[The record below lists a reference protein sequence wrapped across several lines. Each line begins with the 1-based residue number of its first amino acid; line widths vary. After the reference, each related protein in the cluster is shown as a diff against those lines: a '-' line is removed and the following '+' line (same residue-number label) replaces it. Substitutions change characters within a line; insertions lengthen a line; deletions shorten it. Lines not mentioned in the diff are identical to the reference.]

1 MTIKEAEARTGLAR
15 ANIRYYE
22 EQGFFTPERGEN
34 GYRNYTGRDVD
45 MLLKVKLLRQL
56 GFSLEDIH
64 DLQRGDRDL
73 GSALELREAGLEKE
87 QRELD
92 RAAALCRELRE
103 DGVEFATLNA
113 QLYLDRLV
121 QGEEIIR
128 EDRAPR
134 RVFPWRRWFAR
145 GLDQGIWSTLLA
157 LCGPLSLEM
166 AILGK
171 RGNTKGGLVLGLLAL
186 LLAAAGETFFLHRFG
201 TTPGKALFGLR
212 IVREDGTHLSLGE
225 AARRSFTVAGL
236 LILLDLSM
244 LLPEPLNLVVGA
256 GVGALFYG
264 WMYWNV
270 THEFPLPWEWEGQ
283 VYLDGSTK
291 ETSFWDRKGSWM
303 RVAGY
308 IVLVLVLSAVTAAA
322 QWQAAKPPHRGGALT
337 VEEFVDNYNYLEQYE
352 QGKVSLPRLAE
363 DGGYLRRIGR
373 QYGWHF
379 PVEDAPPPS
388 FRFIQKDGVV
398 TGVTIFRE
406 WESEDT
412 YDFIKHDTRVEVLPG
427 EQLRV
432 SMLAL
437 GIDRYYADAVS
448 QAVIDAEG
456 NYHQDYDG
464 FRVDC
469 ETEFSGY
476 RLYFEDRIEENVLG
490 GLEGEN
496 QSYFVAFSISLT

>member
-1 MTIKEAEARTGLAR
+1 MTIKEVEARTGLTR

-22 EQGFFTPERGEN
+22 EEGFFAPERGEN

-45 MLLKVKLLRQL
+45 LLLKVKLLRQL

-73 GSALELREAGLEKE
+73 GSALELREAGLEKD

-103 DGVEFATLNA
+103 DGVEFSTLNA
-113 QLYLDRLV
+113 QLYLDRLAQDTEV
-121 QGEEIIR
+121 LR
-128 EDRAPR
+128 EDRTPR

-145 GLDQGIWSTLLA
+145 GLDQGIWSVLLA
-157 LCGPLSLEM
+157 LCGPLSLEI

-171 RGNTKGGLVLGLLAL
+171 KGGLTLSVL
-186 LLAAAGETFFLHRFG
+186 LLLLTAAGETFLLHRFG
-201 TTPGKALFGLR
+201 TTPGKALFGLK

-236 LILLDLSM
+236 LALLDLPM
-244 LLPEPLNLVVGA
+244 LLPDELGRTVTF
-256 GVGALFYG
+256 GVGMLFYG

-270 THEFPLPWEWEGQ
+270 THEFPVPWEREGQ

-308 IVLVLVLSAVTAAA
+308 IVLVLALGAVTAAA
-322 QWQAAKPPHRGGALT
+322 QWQAAKPPHRGEELT
-337 VEEFVDNYNYLEQYE
+337 VEEFVENYNFCDRYE
-352 QGKVSLPRLAE
+352 KGEMSLPRLAE
-363 DGGYLRRIGR
+363 NGTYQYRPGKR
-373 QYGWHF
+373 YGWHF
-379 PVEDAPPPS
+379 AWDEVDPPKFQFTERDGAVE
-388 FRFIQKDGVV
+388 
-398 TGVTIFRE
+398 GVTICRE
-406 WESEDT
+406 YESDT
-412 YDFIKHDTRVEVLPG
+412 PLEEYHWQTEVLPG

-437 GIDRYYADAVS
+437 GINRYYADAVS

-476 RLYFEDRIEENVLG
+476 RLYFHEGIEENVLG
-490 GLEGEN
+490 GIEGEK
-496 QSYFVAFSISLT
+496 QSYFVEFSISLT

>member
-1 MTIKEAEARTGLAR
+1 MTIKEVEARTGLAR

-22 EQGFFTPERGEN
+22 DQGFFSPERGEN

-45 MLLKVKLLRQL
+45 LLLKVKLLRQL

-73 GSALELREAGLEKE
+73 GSALELRAAGLERE
-87 QRELD
+87 RRELD

-113 QLYLDRLV
+113 QLYLDRLA
-121 QGEEIIR
+121 QDAEILR
-128 EDRAPR
+128 EDRTPK

-145 GLDQGIWSTLLA
+145 GVDQGIWSTLLA
-157 LCGPLSLEM
+157 LCGLFSFEI

-171 RGNTKGGLVLGLLAL
+171 NGNTSGALTLHILVLLLTAS
-186 LLAAAGETFFLHRFG
+186 GETFLLHRFG
-201 TTPGKALFGLR
+201 TTPGKALFGLK
-212 IVREDGTHLSLGE
+212 IVREDGTPLGLGE
-225 AARRSFTVAGL
+225 AARRSFTVAGFL
-236 LILLDLSM
+236 AVLDLPM
-244 LLPEPLNLVVGA
+244 LLPDELGRTVTF
-256 GVGALFYG
+256 GVGMLFYG

-270 THEFPLPWEWEGQ
+270 THEFPVPWEREGQ

-291 ETSFWDRKGSWM
+291 ETPFWDRKGSWM

-308 IVLVLVLSAVTAAA
+308 ILIVLLCSVLAMWAEDRAA
-322 QWQAAKPPHRGGALT
+322 QPPNRGPELT
-337 VEEFVDNYNYLEQYE
+337 VEEFVDNYNFCDRYE
-352 QGKVSLPRLAE
+352 KGEMSLPRLME
-363 DGGYLRRIGR
+363 DGTYLMRVKK

-398 TGVTIFRE
+398 TGVTIFRD
-406 WESEDT
+406 WESEDA
-412 YDFIKHDTRVEVLPG
+412 YDFKQPDSRVEVLPG

-437 GIDRYYADAVS
+437 GIDRYYAEAVS

-469 ETEFSGY
+469 EMEFSGY

-490 GLEGEN
+490 GLEGEK
-496 QSYFVAFSISLT
+496 QSYFVEFSVSLT

>member
-1 MTIKEAEARTGLAR
+1 MTIKEVEARTGLAR

-22 EQGFFTPERGEN
+22 EQGFFAPERGEN

-45 MLLKVKLLRQL
+45 LLLKVKLLRQL
-56 GFSLEDIH
+56 GFSLEDIR

-73 GSALELREAGLEKE
+73 PSALELREAGLEKE

-113 QLYLDRLV
+113 TLYLDQLI

-128 EDRAPR
+128 EDRTPR

-145 GLDQGIWSTLLA
+145 GLDQGIWSALLA
-157 LCGPLSLEM
+157 LCGLFSFEL

-171 RGNTKGGLVLGLLAL
+171 EGNTKGGVVLSMLVLLLTAVS
-186 LLAAAGETFFLHRFG
+186 ETFLLHRFG

-225 AARRSFTVAGL
+225 AARRSFTVAGFL
-236 LILLDLSM
+236 AVLDLPM
-244 LLPEPLNLVVGA
+244 LLPDPLNLAVGA
-256 GVGALFYG
+256 GVEALALG

-270 THEFPLPWEWEGQ
+270 THEFPVPWEREGQ

-308 IVLVLVLSAVTAAA
+308 ILIMLLCSGLSGWAEKRAAL
-322 QWQAAKPPHRGGALT
+322 PPNRGPELT
-337 VEEFVDNYNYLEQYE
+337 VEEFVENYNFCDRYE
-352 QGKVSLPRLAE
+352 EGKMSLPRLAE
-363 DGGYLRRIGR
+363 DGTYQYRTGR

-379 PVEDAPPPS
+379 PLEDVTPPQ
-388 FRFIQKDGVV
+388 FRFTERNGQV
-398 TGVTIFRE
+398 TQVTIYRE
-406 WESEDT
+406 WESEEP
-412 YDFIKHDTRVEVLPG
+412 FSHRNPEFELEVLPSS
-427 EQLRV
+427 QVRISL
-432 SMLAL
+432 LAL
-437 GIDRYYADAVS
+437 GFDRYDAKRAY

-456 NYHQDYDG
+456 NLHQDFDG

-476 RLYFEDRIEENVLG
+476 QLYFHEGIEENVLG
-490 GLEGEN
+490 GIEGEK
-496 QSYFVAFSISLT
+496 QSYFVEFSISLT

>member
-1 MTIKEAEARTGLAR
+1 MTIKEVEARTGLAR

-22 EQGFFTPERGEN
+22 EQGFFAPERGEN

-45 MLLKVKLLRQL
+45 LLLKVKLLRQL

-103 DGVEFATLNA
+103 DGAEFATLNA
-113 QLYLDRLV
+113 TLYLDRLI

-128 EDRAPR
+128 EDRTPK

-145 GLDQGIWSTLLA
+145 GLDQGIWSALLA

-166 AILGK
+166 AVLGK
-171 RGNTKGGLVLGLLAL
+171 SGNTKGALTLSLLVL
-186 LLAAAGETFFLHRFG
+186 LLAAVSETFLLHRFG

-212 IVREDGTHLSLGE
+212 IVREDGTLLSLKE
-225 AARRSFTVAGL
+225 AARRSFTVAGFL
-236 LILLDLSM
+236 ALLDLPM
-244 LLPEPLNLVVGA
+244 LLPDPLDMVVGM
-256 GVGALFYG
+256 GVETLALG

-270 THEFPLPWEWEGQ
+270 THEFPVPWEREGQ

-291 ETSFWDRKGSWM
+291 ETTFWDRKGSWT

-308 IVLVLVLSAVTAAA
+308 LLIVLLCSGLTAWAQYRAA
-322 QWQAAKPPHRGGALT
+322 QPPNRGPELT
-337 VEEFVDNYNYLEQYE
+337 VEEFVDNYNFYDRYE
-352 QGKVSLPRLAE
+352 SGEMSLPRLME
-363 DGGYLRRIGR
+363 DGTYLMRVKK

-379 PVEDAPPPS
+379 AWEDVDPPQ
-388 FRFIQKDGVV
+388 FRFTQRDGVV
-398 TGVTIFRE
+398 TGVTIYRE
-406 WESEDT
+406 WESEDP
-412 YDFIKHDTRVEVLPG
+412 YDFPHADLRLEVLPG
-427 EQLRV
+427 EQLRI
-432 SMLAL
+432 SLLAL
-437 GIDRYYADAVS
+437 GFDRYDAKRAY

-456 NYHQDYDG
+456 NLHQDFGG

-476 RLYFEDRIEENVLG
+476 RLYFHEGIEENVLSG
-490 GLEGEN
+490 IEGEK
-496 QSYFVAFSISLT
+496 QSYFVEFSVSLS

>member
-1 MTIKEAEARTGLAR
+1 MTIKEVEARTGLAR

-22 EQGFFTPERGEN
+22 EQGFFAPERGEN

-45 MLLKVKLLRQL
+45 LLLKVKLLRQL
-56 GFSLEDIH
+56 GFSLEDIR

-73 GSALELREAGLEKE
+73 PSALEARAAGLEKE

-103 DGVEFATLNA
+103 DGAEFATLNA

-128 EDRAPR
+128 EDRAPK

-145 GLDQGIWSTLLA
+145 GLDQGIWSVLLA

-166 AILGK
+166 AVLGK
-171 RGNTKGGLVLGLLAL
+171 KGGLTLSIL
-186 LLAAAGETFFLHRFG
+186 LLLLTAAGETFLLHRFG

-212 IVREDGTHLSLGE
+212 IVREDGTLLSLGE

-236 LILLDLSM
+236 LALLDLPM
-244 LLPEPLNLVVGA
+244 LLPDELGRMVTF
-256 GVGALFYG
+256 GVGMLFYG

-270 THEFPLPWEWEGQ
+270 THEFPVPWEREGQ

-308 IVLVLVLSAVTAAA
+308 IVLVLALGAVTAAA
-322 QWQAAKPPHRGGALT
+322 QWQAAKPPHRGGELT
-337 VEEFVDNYNYLEQYE
+337 VEEFVENYNFCDRYE
-352 QGKVSLPRLAE
+352 KGEMTLPRLAE
-363 DGGYLRRIGR
+363 DGTYQYRPGK

-379 PVEDAPPPS
+379 AWDKVDPPR
-388 FRFIQKDGVV
+388 FRFTQRDGTV
-398 TGVTIFRE
+398 TGVTIYRE
-406 WESEDT
+406 YESDT
-412 YDFIKHDTRVEVLPG
+412 PLEVHHWQTEVLPG
-427 EQLRV
+427 EQLRT
-432 SMLAL
+432 SLLAL
-437 GIDRYYADAVS
+437 GFDRYDAKKAY

-456 NYHQDYDG
+456 NLHQDFDG

-476 RLYFEDRIEENVLG
+476 RLYFHDGIEENVLG
-490 GLEGEN
+490 GLEGEK
-496 QSYFVAFSISLT
+496 QSYFVEFSISLT

>member
-1 MTIKEAEARTGLAR
+1 MTIKEVESRTGLAR

-45 MLLKVKLLRQL
+45 LLLKVKLLRQL

-64 DLQRGDRDL
+64 DLQRGDRNL
-73 GSALELREAGLEKE
+73 ASALELREAGLEKE
-87 QRELD
+87 RRELD

-113 QLYLDRLV
+113 TLYLDRLI

-128 EDRAPR
+128 EDRTPK
-134 RVFPWRRWFAR
+134 RVFPWRRYFAR

-171 RGNTKGGLVLGLLAL
+171 SGNTKGELTLYMLAL
-186 LLAAAGETFFLHRFG
+186 LLTAVSETFLLHRFG

-225 AARRSFTVAGL
+225 AARRSFTVAGFMA
-236 LILLDLSM
+236 LLDLPM
-244 LLPEPLNLVVGA
+244 LLPEPLNLAVGA
-256 GVGALFYG
+256 GVMALAMG

-270 THEFPLPWEWEGQ
+270 THEFPVPWEREGQ

-291 ETSFWDRKGSWM
+291 ETPFWERKGSWT

-308 IVLVLVLSAVTAAA
+308 ILIVLLCSGLTAWAEYRAA
-322 QWQAAKPPHRGGALT
+322 QPPNRGAELT
-337 VEEFVDNYNYLEQYE
+337 VEEFVDNYNFYDRYE
-352 QGKVSLPRLAE
+352 KSEMSLPRLME
-363 DGGYLRRIGR
+363 DGTYLMRVKK

-379 PVEDAPPPS
+379 PLEDVAPPQ
-388 FRFIQKDGVV
+388 FRFTQRDGAVE
-398 TGVTIFRE
+398 GVTIYRE
-406 WESEDT
+406 WESEDP
-412 YDFIKHDTRVEVLPG
+412 YDFPHADLRLEVLPG
-427 EQLRV
+427 EQLRL
-432 SMLAL
+432 SLLAL
-437 GIDRYYADAVS
+437 GAPRYTADRAC

-456 NYHQDYDG
+456 NLHEDFDG

-476 RLYFEDRIEENVLG
+476 RLYFHEGIEENVLSG
-490 GLEGEN
+490 IEGEM
-496 QSYFVAFSISLT
+496 QSYFVEFRVSLA

>member
-1 MTIKEAEARTGLAR
+1 MTIKEVEARTGLAR

-22 EQGFFTPERGEN
+22 EQGFFAAERGEN

-45 MLLKVKLLRQL
+45 LLLKVKLLRQL

-103 DGVEFATLNA
+103 DGAEFATLNA
-113 QLYLDRLV
+113 QLYLDRLAQDV
-121 QGEEIIR
+121 EVLR
-128 EDRAPR
+128 EDRAPK

-145 GLDQGIWSTLLA
+145 GLDQGIWSALLA

-166 AILGK
+166 AVLGK
-171 RGNTKGGLVLGLLAL
+171 SGNTKGGTVLSLLVLLLT
-186 LLAAAGETFFLHRFG
+186 AASETFLLHRFG
-201 TTPGKALFGLR
+201 TTPGKALFGLK
-212 IVREDGTHLSLGE
+212 IVWEDGTHLSLEE
-225 AARRSFTVAGL
+225 AARRSFTVAGCL
-236 LILLDLSM
+236 ALLDLLM
-244 LLPEPLNLVVGA
+244 LLPDPLNLVVGA

-270 THEFPLPWEWEGQ
+270 THEFPVPWEREGQ

-291 ETSFWDRKGSWM
+291 ETSFWDRKGSWT

-308 IVLVLVLSAVTAAA
+308 ILIVLLGSGLSTWAQYRAA
-322 QWQAAKPPHRGGALT
+322 QPPNRGPELT
-337 VEEFVDNYNYLEQYE
+337 VEQFVDNYNYLEQYE
-352 QGKVSLPRLAE
+352 QGKVSLPRLME
-363 DGGYLRRIGR
+363 DGSYLRRIGR

-388 FRFIQKDGVV
+388 FRFIQKDGAV
-398 TGVTIFRE
+398 TGVTIFRD

-412 YDFIKHDTRVEVLPG
+412 YDFKQPDSRVEVLPG

-437 GIDRYYADAVS
+437 GIDRYYAEAVS

-490 GLEGEN
+490 GLEGEK
-496 QSYFVAFSISLT
+496 QSYFVEFSVSLT

>member
-1 MTIKEAEARTGLAR
+1 MTIKEVEARTGLAR

-22 EQGFFTPERGEN
+22 DQGFFTPERGEN
-34 GYRNYTGRDVD
+34 GYRNYAGRDVD
-45 MLLKVKLLRQL
+45 LLLKVKLLRQL

-73 GSALELREAGLEKE
+73 GSALELRAIGLEKE

-113 QLYLDRLV
+113 QLYLDRLAQDAEV
-121 QGEEIIR
+121 IR
-128 EDRAPR
+128 EDRAPK

-145 GLDQGIWSTLLA
+145 GVDRGICSTLLA

-166 AILGK
+166 AVLEK
-171 RGNTKGGLVLGLLAL
+171 KGGLTLSMLVL
-186 LLAAAGETFFLHRFG
+186 LLTAASETFLLHRFG

-212 IVREDGTHLSLGE
+212 IVREDDTPLGLGE
-225 AARRSFTVAGL
+225 AARRSFSVAGFL
-236 LILLDLSM
+236 AVLDLPM
-244 LLPEPLNLVVGA
+244 LLPQPLNLAIGA

-270 THEFPLPWEWEGQ
+270 THEFPVPWEREGQ

-308 IVLVLVLSAVTAAA
+308 ILIVLLCSGLTVWAADRA
-322 QWQAAKPPHRGGALT
+322 SQPPNRGTELT

-352 QGKVSLPRLAE
+352 QGKVSLPRLME
-363 DGGYLRRIGR
+363 DGSYLRRIGR

-398 TGVTIFRE
+398 TGVTIFRD

-412 YDFIKHDTRVEVLPG
+412 YDFKEPDSRVEVLPG

-437 GIDRYYADAVS
+437 GIDRYYAEAVS

-490 GLEGEN
+490 GLEGEK
-496 QSYFVAFSISLT
+496 QSYFVEFSLSLT

>member
-1 MTIKEAEARTGLAR
+1 MTIKEVEARTGLAR

-22 EQGFFTPERGEN
+22 EQGFFAPERGEN

-45 MLLKVKLLRQL
+45 LLLKVKLLRQL
-56 GFSLEDIH
+56 GFSLEDIR

-73 GSALELREAGLEKE
+73 PSALELREAGLEKE

-103 DGVEFATLNA
+103 DGVEFSTLNA
-113 QLYLDRLV
+113 QLYLDRLAQDTEV
-121 QGEEIIR
+121 LR
-128 EDRAPR
+128 EDRTPR

-145 GLDQGIWSTLLA
+145 GLDQGIWSVLLA
-157 LCGPLSLEM
+157 LCGPLSLEI

-171 RGNTKGGLVLGLLAL
+171 KGGLTLSL
-186 LLAAAGETFFLHRFG
+186 LLLLLTAAGETFLLHRFG
-201 TTPGKALFGLR
+201 TTPGKALFGLK

-236 LILLDLSM
+236 LALLDLPM
-244 LLPEPLNLVVGA
+244 LLPDELGRTVTF
-256 GVGALFYG
+256 GVGMLFYG

-270 THEFPLPWEWEGQ
+270 THEFPVPWEREGQ

-291 ETSFWDRKGSWM
+291 ETSFWDRKGSWT

-308 IVLVLVLSAVTAAA
+308 IVLILALGAVTTAA
-322 QWQAAKPPHRGGALT
+322 QWQAAKPPHRGGELT
-337 VEEFVDNYNYLEQYE
+337 VAEFVENYNFCDRYE
-352 QGKVSLPRLAE
+352 KGEMSLPRLAE
-363 DGGYLRRIGR
+363 NGTYQYRPGK

-379 PVEDAPPPS
+379 AWDEVDPPR
-388 FRFIQKDGVV
+388 FRFAQQDGVV
-398 TGVTIFRE
+398 TGVTIYRE
-406 WESEDT
+406 YESDT
-412 YDFIKHDTRVEVLPG
+412 PLEVYHWQTEVLPG
-427 EQLRV
+427 EQLRT
-432 SMLAL
+432 SLLAL
-437 GIDRYYADAVS
+437 GFDRYDAKRAY

-456 NYHQDYDG
+456 NLHQDFDG

-476 RLYFEDRIEENVLG
+476 RLYFHEGIEENVLG
-490 GLEGEN
+490 GIEGEK
-496 QSYFVAFSISLT
+496 QSYFVEFSISLT

>member
-1 MTIKEAEARTGLAR
+1 MTIKEVEARTGLAR

-22 EQGFFTPERGEN
+22 DQGFFTPQRGEN

-45 MLLKVKLLRQL
+45 LLLKVKLLRQL

-73 GSALELREAGLEKE
+73 GSALALRAAGLERE

-113 QLYLDRLV
+113 QLYLDRLA
-121 QGEEIIR
+121 QDAEILR
-128 EDRAPR
+128 EDRTPK

-145 GLDQGIWSTLLA
+145 GVDQGIWSTLLA
-157 LCGPLSLEM
+157 LCGLFSFEI

-171 RGNTKGGLVLGLLAL
+171 NGNTSGALTLRILVLLLT
-186 LLAAAGETFFLHRFG
+186 AASETFLLHRFG
-201 TTPGKALFGLR
+201 TTPGKALFGLK
-212 IVREDGTHLSLGE
+212 IVREDGTPLGLGE
-225 AARRSFTVAGL
+225 AARRAFTVAGFL
-236 LILLDLSM
+236 AALDLPM
-244 LLPEPLNLVVGA
+244 LLPEELGRTVTF

-270 THEFPLPWEWEGQ
+270 THEFPVPWEREGQ

-291 ETSFWDRKGSWM
+291 ETSFWDRKGIWT

-308 IVLVLVLSAVTAAA
+308 ILIVLLCAGLTAWAQYRAA
-322 QWQAAKPPHRGGALT
+322 QPPNRGPELT
-337 VEEFVDNYNYLEQYE
+337 VEQFVDNYNYLEQYE
-352 QGKVSLPRLAE
+352 QGKVSLPRLME
-363 DGGYLRRIGR
+363 DGSYLRRIGR

-398 TGVTIFRE
+398 TGVTIFRD
-406 WESEDT
+406 WESEDA
-412 YDFIKHDTRVEVLPG
+412 YDFKQPDSRVEVLPG

-437 GIDRYYADAVS
+437 GIDRYYAEAVS
-448 QAVIDAEG
+448 QAVIDSEG

-476 RLYFEDRIEENVLG
+476 RLHFEDQIEENVLG
-490 GLEGEN
+490 GLEGEK
-496 QSYFVAFSISLT
+496 QSYFVEFSVSLT